1 MKRLLILFVCLTS
14 LPSFASRTVTDE
26 LGRTVIVPDHP
37 HRLVC
42 LIPSVVDD
50 VYALGA
56 GADVLAVS
64 DYTKYPAAAKT
75 KPRIGLPL
83 SPSLETIVSLHPDLV
98 LGSADSNHIQ
108 IVNQLQQYG
117 IPVFM
122 VDPHGIAGIYK
133 SIQSLGLVLNRGSS
147 ANDLIAR
154 LHSRENAVRARALG
168 KPVVRVFMP
177 IWYDPVITIGKHSF
191 ITELI
196 AVAGGK
202 SVTDDISQEW
212 PQVSLEAVIARAPEA
227 ILLVK
232 GSKMSLKDLSTRP
245 GWSNLAAI
253 KRGRIDYVD
262 DRIDFP
268 SPVAFDAME
277 ELAKQFHP

>member
-1 MKRLLILFVCLTS
+1 MKRLLILFVCLAN
-14 LPSFASRTVTDE
+14 LPSFASRRVTDE
-26 LGRTVIVPDHP
+26 LGRTVVVPDHP

-56 GADVLAVS
+56 GADVIAVS
-64 DYTKYPAAAKT
+64 DYTKYPAEAKT

-83 SPSLETIVSLHPDLV
+83 SPSLETIVALHPDLV
-98 LGSADSNHIQ
+98 LGSADTNHIQ
-108 IVNQLQQYG
+108 IVNQLQEYG

-133 SIQSLGLVLNRGSS
+133 SIRSLGMVLNRGSS

-154 LHSRENAVRARALG
+154 LHSQENAVRARALG

-177 IWYDPVITIGKHSF
+177 IWYDPVITIGKHAF

-202 SVTDDISQEW
+202 SVTDDIAQEW

-232 GSKMSLKDLSTRP
+232 GSKMSMKDLSTRP
-245 GWSNLAAI
+245 GWCNLAAI
-253 KRGRIDYVD
+253 RQGRVDYVD

-277 ELAKQFHP
+277 EMAKQFHP

>member
-1 MKRLLILFVCLTS
+1 MKRLLILFVCLAN
-14 LPSFASRTVTDE
+14 LPSFASRRVTDE
-26 LGRTVIVPDHP
+26 LGRTVVVPDHP

-56 GADVLAVS
+56 GADVIAVS
-64 DYTKYPAAAKT
+64 DYTKYPAEAKT

-98 LGSADSNHIQ
+98 LGSADTNHIQ

-133 SIQSLGLVLNRGSS
+133 SIRSLGMVLNRGSS

-154 LHSRENAVRARALG
+154 LHSQENAVRARALG

-177 IWYDPVITIGKHSF
+177 IWYDPVITIGKHAF

-196 AVAGGK
+196 AVAGGE
-202 SVTDDISQEW
+202 SVTDDIAQEW

-232 GSKMSLKDLSTRP
+232 GSKMSMKDLSTRP

-253 KRGRIDYVD
+253 RQGRVDYVD

-277 ELAKQFHP
+277 EMAKQFHP

>member
-1 MKRLLILFVCLTS
+1 MKRLLILFVCLAN
-14 LPSFASRTVTDE
+14 LPSFASRRVTDE
-26 LGRTVIVPDHP
+26 LGRTVVVPDHP

-56 GADVLAVS
+56 GADVIAVS
-64 DYTKYPAAAKT
+64 DYTKYPAEAKT

-98 LGSADSNHIQ
+98 LGSADTNHIQ
-108 IVNQLQQYG
+108 IVNQLQEYG

-133 SIQSLGLVLNRGSS
+133 SIRSLGMVLNRGSS

-154 LHSRENAVRARALG
+154 LHSQENAVRARALG

-177 IWYDPVITIGKHSF
+177 IWYDPVITIGKHAF

-202 SVTDDISQEW
+202 SVTDDIAQEW

-232 GSKMSLKDLSTRP
+232 GSKMSMKDLSTRP

-253 KRGRIDYVD
+253 RQGRVDYVD

-277 ELAKQFHP
+277 EMAKQFHP

>member
-1 MKRLLILFVCLTS
+1 MRRLLILFFCLTS
-14 LPSFASRTVTDE
+14 LQSFASHTVTDE
-26 LGRTVIVPDHP
+26 LGRTVVVPDHP

-56 GADVLAVS
+56 GADVIAVS
-64 DYTKYPAAAKT
+64 DYTKYPAEAKT

-98 LGSADSNHIQ
+98 LGSADTNHIQ

-133 SIQSLGLVLNRGSS
+133 SIRSLGVVLNRGSA

-177 IWYDPVITIGKHSF
+177 IWYDPVITIGKHAF

-196 AVAGGK
+196 AVAGGE
-202 SVTDDISQEW
+202 SVTDDIAQEW
-212 PQVSLEAVIARAPEA
+212 PQISLEAVIARAPEA

-232 GSKMSLKDLSTRP
+232 GSKMSMKDLSTRP

-253 KRGRIDYVD
+253 RQGRVDYVD

-277 ELAKQFHP
+277 EMAKQFHP

>member
-1 MKRLLILFVCLTS
+1 MRLLILLVCLTP

-26 LGRTVIVPDHP
+26 LGRKVVVPDHP

-56 GADVLAVS
+56 GSDVVAVS
-64 DYTKYPAAAKT
+64 DFTKYPAAASA
-75 KPRIGLPL
+75 KPSIGLPS
-83 SPSLETIVSLHPDLV
+83 SPSLEMILSLHPDLV
-98 LGSADSNHIQ
+98 LGSADTHGIQ
-108 IVNQLQQYG
+108 IVDQLQQYG

-133 SIQSLGLVLNRGSS
+133 SLHSLGMVLDRESS
-147 ANDLIAR
+147 ADDLIAR
-154 LHSRENAVRARALG
+154 LHSRERAVRERAQG
-168 KPVVRVFMP
+168 KPVVHIFMP
-177 IWYDPVITIGKHSF
+177 IWYDPVMTIGKHAF

-196 AVAGGK
+196 EAAGGQ
-202 SVTDDISQEW
+202 SVTSDISQEW
-212 PQVSLEAVIARAPEA
+212 PQVSLETIIARAPDA

-245 GWSNLAAI
+245 GWSSLEAV
-253 KRGRIDYVD
+253 RMRHIDYVD
-262 DRIDFP
+262 NKIDFP

-277 ELAKQFHP
+277 ELAKQFYP

>member
-1 MKRLLILFVCLTS
+1 MRRLLILFFCLTS
-14 LPSFASRTVTDE
+14 LQSFASHTVTDE
-26 LGRTVIVPDHP
+26 LGRTVVVPDHP

-56 GADVLAVS
+56 GADVIAVS
-64 DYTKYPAAAKT
+64 DYTKYPAEAKT

-98 LGSADSNHIQ
+98 LGSADTNHIQ

-133 SIQSLGLVLNRGSS
+133 SIRSLGMVLNRGSS
-147 ANDLIAR
+147 ASDLIAR
-154 LHSRENAVRARALG
+154 LHAQENAVRARALG

-177 IWYDPVITIGKHSF
+177 IWYDPVITIGKHAF

-196 AVAGGK
+196 AVAGGE
-202 SVTDDISQEW
+202 SVTDDIAQEW
-212 PQVSLEAVIARAPEA
+212 PQISLEAVIARAPEA

-232 GSKMSLKDLSTRP
+232 GSKMSMKDLSTRP

-253 KRGRIDYVD
+253 RQGRVDYVD

-277 ELAKQFHP
+277 EMAKQFHP

>member
-1 MKRLLILFVCLTS
+1 MRLLILLVCLTP

-26 LGRTVIVPDHP
+26 LGRKVVVPDHP

-56 GADVLAVS
+56 GSDVVAVS
-64 DYTKYPAAAKT
+64 DFTKYPAAASA
-75 KPRIGLPL
+75 KPSIGLPS
-83 SPSLETIVSLHPDLV
+83 SPSLEMILSLHPDLV
-98 LGSADSNHIQ
+98 LGSGDSHGIQ
-108 IVNQLQQYG
+108 IVDQLQQYG

-133 SIQSLGLVLNRGSS
+133 SLHSLGMVLDRESS

-154 LHSRENAVRARALG
+154 LHSRERAVRERAQG
-168 KPVVRVFMP
+168 KPVVHIFMP
-177 IWYDPVITIGKHSF
+177 IWYDPVMTIGKHAF

-196 AVAGGK
+196 EAAGGQ
-202 SVTDDISQEW
+202 SVTSDISQEW
-212 PQVSLEAVIARAPEA
+212 PQVSLETIIARAPDA

-245 GWSNLAAI
+245 GWSSLEAV
-253 KRGRIDYVD
+253 RMRHIDYVD
-262 DRIDFP
+262 NKIDFP

-277 ELAKQFHP
+277 ELAKQFYP

>member
-1 MKRLLILFVCLTS
+1 MKKIHLVFILFAS
-14 LPSFASRTVTDE
+14 LQCFGSRTVTDE
-26 LGRTVIVPDHP
+26 LGRPVTVPDHP

-56 GADVLAVS
+56 GADVIAVS
-64 DYTKYPAAAKT
+64 DYTKYPAEAKS
-75 KPRIGLPL
+75 KPSIGLPL

-98 LGSADSNHIQ
+98 LGSAETNHIQ
-108 IVNQLQQYG
+108 IVQQLQHYG
-117 IPVFM
+117 IPVFI

-133 SIQSLGLVLNRGSS
+133 SIRSLGMVLNRGPA

-154 LHSRENAVRARALG
+154 LHARENAVRARALG

-177 IWYDPVITIGKHSF
+177 IWYDPVITIGKHAF

-196 AVAGGK
+196 AVAGGE
-202 SVTDDISQEW
+202 SVTDDIAQEW

-232 GSKMSLKDLSTRP
+232 SSKMSIKDLSTRP
-245 GWSNLAAI
+245 GWCDLAAI
-253 KRGRIDYVD
+253 KQGHVDYVD

-277 ELAKQFHP
+277 EMSKQFHP

>member
-1 MKRLLILFVCLTS
+1 MRRLLILFFCLTS
-14 LPSFASRTVTDE
+14 LQSFTSHTVTDE
-26 LGRTVIVPDHP
+26 LGRTVVVPDHP

-56 GADVLAVS
+56 GADVIAVS
-64 DYTKYPAAAKT
+64 DYTKYPAEAKT

-98 LGSADSNHIQ
+98 LGSADTNHIQ

-133 SIQSLGLVLNRGSS
+133 SIRSLGVVLNRGSA

-177 IWYDPVITIGKHSF
+177 IWYDPVITIGKHAF

-196 AVAGGK
+196 AVAGGE
-202 SVTDDISQEW
+202 SVTDDIAQEW
-212 PQVSLEAVIARAPEA
+212 PQISLEAVIARAPEA

-232 GSKMSLKDLSTRP
+232 GSKMSMKDLSTRP

-253 KRGRIDYVD
+253 RQGRVDYVD

-277 ELAKQFHP
+277 EMAKQFHP

>member
-1 MKRLLILFVCLTS
+1 MKRLLILLICLTA

-26 LGRTVIVPDHP
+26 LGRTVVVPDHP
-37 HRLVC
+37 HRLIC

-56 GADVLAVS
+56 GSDIVAVS
-64 DYTKYPAAAKT
+64 DFTKYPAAARA
-75 KPRIGLPL
+75 KPSIGLPM
-83 SPSLETIVSLHPDLV
+83 SPSLETILSLHPDLV
-98 LGSADSNHIQ
+98 LGSGDRIQ
-108 IVNQLQQYG
+108 IVDQLQHYS

-122 VDPHGIAGIYK
+122 VNPHGIAGIYK
-133 SIQSLGLVLNRGSS
+133 SLQSLGMVLNRESS
-147 ANDLIAR
+147 ASDLIAR
-154 LHSRENAVRARALG
+154 LHARERAVRERVQG

-177 IWYDPVITIGKHSF
+177 IWYDPVITIGKHAF

-196 AVAGGK
+196 EAAGGK
-202 SVTDDISQEW
+202 SVTDDISEEW
-212 PQVSLEAVIARAPEA
+212 PQVSIEAIIARAPDA

-245 GWSNLAAI
+245 GWSSLTAI
-253 KRGRIDYVD
+253 RAGHIDYVD
-262 DRIDFP
+262 NKIDFP